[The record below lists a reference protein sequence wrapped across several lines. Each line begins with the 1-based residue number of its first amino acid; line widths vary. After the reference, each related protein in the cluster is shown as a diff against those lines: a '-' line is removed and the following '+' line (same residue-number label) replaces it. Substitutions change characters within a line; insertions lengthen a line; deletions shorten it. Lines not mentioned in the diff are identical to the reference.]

1 MTKRFNGNNL
11 VYVSAGLFGSGGA
24 KAFGSAAT
32 SSAGGSF
39 SGTSGGAFSGAGTTG
54 KIIL

>member
-1 MTKRFNGNNL
+1 MHYVF
-11 VYVSAGLFGSGGA
+11 VSAGLFGSGGA

-39 SGTSGGAFSGAGTTG
+39 TGSSGGAFSGGGTQG
-54 KIIL
+54 RIIIKLKI